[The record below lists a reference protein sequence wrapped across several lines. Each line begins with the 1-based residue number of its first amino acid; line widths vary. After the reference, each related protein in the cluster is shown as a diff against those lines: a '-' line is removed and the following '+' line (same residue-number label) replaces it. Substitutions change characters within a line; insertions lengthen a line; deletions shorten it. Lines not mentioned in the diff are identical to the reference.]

1 MASNQQV
8 QIRITAQNMSD
19 PAFKDVARALDQISN
34 KKVKAKVEADTAQ
47 AEASVDKLDKMI
59 VRIGG
64 QAVEIPVDADLNP
77 ALAEMAR
84 AEREVQKL
92 DSLDPE
98 IDVRADA
105 GQAISEMNKLE
116 RGITS
121 IGQQAQIGFGALRT
135 QIVGVASGMAIATGA
150 MALIG
155 KGFGFVKDSIFGA
168 NNEMDQTRATLLA
181 VTKSASETEKILG
194 MINREAARTPYVFGE
209 MASAYTSLLPLSK
222 QYNLDLQAL
231 VESAEL
237 LAASKP
243 EQGLAGAA
251 FALREAMSGDYMS
264 LISRFDLPRQYINQ
278 LKAEGVPALEIVNRA
293 MGQMGFDADIMAR
306 RAETM
311 SAKWA
316 TFFDDIRIGIA
327 TATAPAVQWL
337 STNLLSALTSVKE
350 SATAVI
356 QGIGEVG
363 TALASLP
370 PISVL
375 KVVLEEGGSDR
386 VWSLMDS
393 AFVSLPGVKAI
404 RDGAEL
410 SKEYN
415 DFNETG
421 IDQSQRYVDTVN
433 NMAGAYQKYIDA
445 HAYDEAFIGNQA
457 ELSRQAEAYYFQIE
471 QQEAALRRRQ
481 SAARDAAAEEATQD
495 ADRLRRQEEYLAATK
510 GDRDMARL
518 RDDNMDGE
526 LYASTLDAQAEAAF
540 RAAEANSTLLIT
552 QDRLAEAYQTGLQ
565 AQQTYTAQGAEYASQ
580 ANNITKAMEIIQQKQ
595 ADGIELT
602 EGEIFIR
609 DHATAA
615 LDRYKG
621 GQEDAAMTAGE
632 YAVRN
637 GMVMQAQDELNA
649 ALGRGEIS
657 QAEYAQKMK
666 DAYAAAGLTYDAT
679 ANNSTIMGTMAS
691 TIATELVP
699 AILDLVRKLDEIN
712 GKHVT
717 ATVET
722 NFITT
727 GDSATGQMYGQ
738 HVSGGVVG
746 VTANAAGGIIDRP
759 MLSLVGE
766 EAPAH
771 PEYIIPTNPARR
783 GRAVG
788 LWAAAGRSLGVP
800 GFADGGGP
808 GAMASGGGSSP
819 GPIDWSWLFAGMDA
833 EAENYTDR
841 VADAFAGLFRDIEDL
856 ATGAA
861 AKRAQEELD
870 RLVTI
875 RQIAID
881 TGAGESVVA
890 GLDAQITEQ
899 QGKVEAIGAAMG
911 TAVVSGIAG
920 EIASAATGQAITDAW
935 QSALGSL
942 DGILSGDYQE
952 KLQGKL
958 DNLQTQLRLALAGGA
973 PDEVIDAIQQNIAAV
988 SRELETAGTIF
999 NEAVEAGLIPDAFT
1013 MPLDK
1018 IAELL
1023 PQMKDGGLSMIDEMA
1038 RGIAEGT
1045 TDLGGVLDVIGQ
1057 MIAADSDD
1065 YASTIGA
1072 SAAAIVDQLNDVK
1085 QALLSD
1091 LAQALVD
1098 GSDPTAIQQNLMI
1111 IEQLLEDTE
1120 TKVKR
1125 TSDELRNLVSGQIIK
1140 RPTGTSSEQ
1149 DLGSVGGGLSGFG
1162 GGGGGRAVNLVMP
1175 SGQMVASWY
1184 AWESARDALLSP
1196 IGVG

>member
-404 RDGAEL
+404 RDGSAAIAGL

-481 SAARDAAAEEATQD
+481 SAARDAAAE
-495 ADRLRRQEEYLAATK
+495 QEEYLAATK

-518 RDDNMDGE
+518 RDDNMDAD
-526 LYASTLDAQAEAAF
+526 LYVSTLDAQAEAAF

-580 ANNITKAMEIIQQKQ
+580 ANNITKAIEIIQQKQ
-595 ADGIELT
+595 ADGI
-602 EGEIFIR
+602 
-609 DHATAA
+609 A
-615 LDRYKG
+615 L
-621 GQEDAAMTAGE
+621 
-632 YAVRN
+632 
-637 GMVMQAQDELNA
+637 
-649 ALGRGEIS
+649 
-657 QAEYAQKMK
+657 
-666 DAYAAAGLTYDAT
+666 
-679 ANNSTIMGTMAS
+679 
-691 TIATELVP
+691 
-699 AILDLVRKLDEIN
+699 
-712 GKHVT
+712 
-717 ATVET
+717 
-722 NFITT
+722 
-727 GDSATGQMYGQ
+727 
-738 HVSGGVVG
+738 
-746 VTANAAGGIIDRP
+746 
-759 MLSLVGE
+759 
-766 EAPAH
+766 
-771 PEYIIPTNPARR
+771 PE
-783 GRAVG
+783 
-788 LWAAAGRSLGVP
+788 
-800 GFADGGGP
+800 
-808 GAMASGGGSSP
+808 GSS
-819 GPIDWSWLFAGMDA
+819 
-833 EAENYTDR
+833 
-841 VADAFAGLFRDIEDL
+841 
-856 ATGAA
+856 
-861 AKRAQEELD
+861 
-870 RLVTI
+870 
-875 RQIAID
+875 
-881 TGAGESVVA
+881 
-890 GLDAQITEQ
+890 
-899 QGKVEAIGAAMG
+899 
-911 TAVVSGIAG
+911 
-920 EIASAATGQAITDAW
+920 
-935 QSALGSL
+935 
-942 DGILSGDYQE
+942 
-952 KLQGKL
+952 
-958 DNLQTQLRLALAGGA
+958 
-973 PDEVIDAIQQNIAAV
+973 
-988 SRELETAGTIF
+988 RE
-999 NEAVEAGLIPDAFT
+999 
-1013 MPLDK
+1013 
-1018 IAELL
+1018 
-1023 PQMKDGGLSMIDEMA
+1023 
-1038 RGIAEGT
+1038 
-1045 TDLGGVLDVIGQ
+1045 
-1057 MIAADSDD
+1057 
-1065 YASTIGA
+1065 
-1072 SAAAIVDQLNDVK
+1072 
-1085 QALLSD
+1085 
-1091 LAQALVD
+1091 
-1098 GSDPTAIQQNLMI
+1098 
-1111 IEQLLEDTE
+1111 
-1120 TKVKR
+1120 R
-1125 TSDELRNLVSGQIIK
+1125 TSA
-1140 RPTGTSSEQ
+1140 PSS
-1149 DLGSVGGGLSGFG
+1149 LFTL
-1162 GGGGGRAVNLVMP
+1162 
-1175 SGQMVASWY
+1175 
-1184 AWESARDALLSP
+1184 
-1196 IGVG
+1196 